1 MKKEE
6 EEAKSK
12 NKRNKEV
19 DEEDNNPKMKRAT
32 DSHDSFCPQ
41 AAAEGELYEEIEDEL
56 REVVKPQE
64 SISPKAKDKT
74 SKLVNNK
81 QVMVDKFQEMNEQKE
96 FEKELVKEEER
107 AKERFK
113 RWWKKKKWK

>member
-56 REVVKPQE
+56 REVVIKPPGQAAG
-64 SISPKAKDKT
+64 KHF
-74 SKLVNNK
+74 SKGEERNK
-81 QVMVDKFQEMNEQKE
+81 QAGQQQTGDSG
-96 FEKELVKEEER
+96 
-107 AKERFK
+107 
-113 RWWKKKKWK
+113 